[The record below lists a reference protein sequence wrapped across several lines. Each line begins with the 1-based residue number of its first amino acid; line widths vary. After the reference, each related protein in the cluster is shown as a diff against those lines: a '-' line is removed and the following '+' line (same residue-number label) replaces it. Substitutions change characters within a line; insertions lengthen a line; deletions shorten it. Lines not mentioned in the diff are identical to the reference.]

1 MIKANK
7 FFLSVMILSIVAG
20 ASGCVALLAGA
31 AGGAGAAVWMSNK
44 LGQDVNGP
52 QEQAVIAAKAALKD
66 LNLPL
71 SKETTEADLVQLRSD
86 YYDKSEIWIDVRRL
100 TPQTCRI
107 EVRVGV
113 PGDKD
118 ATRKVFN
125 AILKRL

>member
-1 MIKANK
+1 MNK
-7 FFLSVMILSIVAG
+7 TKNFFLSVLILSVLIG
-20 ASGCVALLAGA
+20 SSGCVALLAGV

-52 QEQAVIAAKAALKD
+52 VEQCVKAAKAALKD

-71 SKETTEADLVQLRSD
+71 SKETTEADLVQLRSG

-100 TPQTCRI
+100 STQNCRL

-113 PGDKD
+113 PGDKEE
-118 ATRKVFN
+118 TRKVFN